1 MTYLCYQ
8 KQNNRT
14 MAHEIT
20 LTTFVYPGCVI
31 VCNGSAKFRNGNL
44 PEIARIYK
52 DRSIDW
58 MRKRVSETVREQVY
72 EIARTPY
79 LPTTASQND
88 NFFEV

>member
-1 MTYLCYQ
+1 
-8 KQNNRT
+8 
-14 MAHEIT
+14 
-20 LTTFVYPGCVI
+20 
-31 VCNGSAKFRNGNL
+31 
-44 PEIARIYK
+44 
-52 DRSIDW
+52 